1 MPALATV
8 KLSGLEALD
17 TQLKT
22 LPIKVQRRAMIAG
35 LRAGA
40 LIYKRAAK
48 ASVPVRSGGVAGA
61 AAKFIGDKH
70 GLRQP
75 GFLKRGII
83 SRTVSKKRAPRPT
96 IHVGPRRAAFYG
108 QFFEVGRAGP
118 RRMPRR
124 HFMREAF
131 RTQSGK
137 ALKAVRAG
145 LWKAL
150 KKEIVKNARN

>member
-17 TQLKT
+17 RQLNT
-22 LPIKVQRRAMIAG
+22 LPGKVQRRAMIAG

-40 LIYKRAAK
+40 VIYKKEAK
-48 ASVPVRSGGVAGA
+48 RNVPVRRGGVGSS
-61 AAKFIGDKH
+61 AKFIGDKH

-83 SRTVSKKRAPRPT
+83 SRTISAKKSPRPT

-108 QFFEVGRAGP
+108 QFFEVGRRGP

-124 HFMREAF
+124 HYLRESF
-131 RTQSGK
+131 RTQSSR
-137 ALKAVRAG
+137 ALTAVREG

-150 KKEIVKNARN
+150 RKEVAKHGIN